1 MNLSISNLDFH
12 LMMGYLKMSTKNT
25 LLDTNIG
32 MIRLREL
39 SKIPCCNNCVRVIF
53 FSHFK
58 TVTCIPGCTWW
69 LEGGSSASRSYSR
82 GWSPGS
88 GDGSEP
94 GSGRGEALRFG
105 NLYCTVCTLL
115 YCTVVVNQVL
125 REWGVHIWS

>member
-53 FSHFK
+53 SLTLKLLH
-58 TVTCIPGCTWW
+58 VSLAVPG
-69 LEGGSSASRSYSR
+69 
-82 GWSPGS
+82 GW
-88 GDGSEP
+88 
-94 GSGRGEALRFG
+94 RGEAL
-105 NLYCTVCTLL
+105 
-115 YCTVVVNQVL
+115 QA
-125 REWGVHIWS
+125 